1 MATAADGP
9 SSQAQA
15 DLHWSKRLLNWY
27 TQRTMQLTTSNP
39 LVADRFNQVMHLLKP
54 PTVLFD
60 PRIAW
65 AVLRQ
70 ELASHVQKPAASL
83 PSSES
88 GPQVLTHGLDAV
100 AK

>member
-1 MATAADGP
+1 
-9 SSQAQA
+9 
-15 DLHWSKRLLNWY
+15 L
-27 TQRTMQLTTSNP
+27 QLITSNA
-39 LVADRFNQVMHLLKP
+39 LAADRFNQVMHLLKP

-70 ELASHVQKPAASL
+70 ELASRVQKPAASP

-88 GPQVLTHGLDAV
+88 GLRVLTHKLDAV

>member
-1 MATAADGP
+1 M
-9 SSQAQA
+9 
-15 DLHWSKRLLNWY
+15 
-27 TQRTMQLTTSNP
+27 QRVMQLTTSNP
-39 LVADRFNQVMHLLKP
+39 LVANRFNQVMHLLKP

-70 ELASHVQKPAASL
+70 ELASRLRKPAAL
-83 PSSES
+83 RPSSES
-88 GPQVLTHGLDAV
+88 GPRVLTHKLDAV